1 MAEQKL
7 AWFPLYAKD
16 LMSDRR
22 FRNLSGQ
29 QMGAYLWLM
38 MEQWVEGYLPFD
50 IIEVLPGVPKGIDE
64 TAVAYVLQTFFP
76 PDPDT
81 NLRRNPK
88 LASIRERQLT
98 AYESRV
104 GAASGARKSRISSDQ
119 PSDHVGHHPS
129 DQASDHHGD
138 HVGDQRETL
147 YIYNLSLG
155 KQLLPQT
162 VVAAAEPYL
171 LAPKTRAARMGS
183 LRSLLQGM
191 TDKPIPEAVLI
202 RALEDMAVTG
212 VEFRPVVLKKFVD
225 RAKKLMAEEAG
236 LRSVRPPEGNVARN
250 SGFAEDEL
258 E

>member
-38 MEQWVEGYLPFD
+38 MEQWVEGHLPFD

-64 TAVAYVLQTFFP
+64 AAVAYVLQTFFP

-81 NLRRNPK
+81 NLRCNPK
-88 LASIRERQLT
+88 LAAIRERQLA

-104 GAASGARKSRISSDQ
+104 GAATGARKSKRDNGVSSDQ
-119 PSDHVGHHPS
+119 LSHQPSDQLS
-129 DQASDHHGD
+129 DQASD

-155 KQLLPQT
+155 KQQLPQT
-162 VVAAAEPYL
+162 VISAAEPYL
-171 LAPKTRAARMGS
+171 RDPKTRPARMGS

-191 TDKPIPEAVLI
+191 TGHPVPEAVLV
-202 RALEDMAVTG
+202 RAVEDMAVTG
-212 VEFRPVVLKKFVD
+212 VDFRPVVLRRFVD
-225 RAKKLMAEEAG
+225 RAGKLLAEEAG
-236 LRSVRPPEGNVARN
+236 RRAVEPSGGNVARN